1 MPESSVGEKSL
12 RISVPLGSIDV
23 FRFSIIVSLFFLQRI
38 VGGGVP
44 TAEHGN
50 RSWEPRVTL
59 LGLHIRYIYV

>member
-23 FRFSIIVSLFFLQRI
+23 FRFSTIVSLFFLQRI

-44 TAEHGN
+44 TAEHGK
-50 RSWEPRVTL
+50 RS
-59 LGLHIRYIYV
+59 